1 MQNVI
6 LFCHIFGKS
15 RQKLWFFSRLRFW
28 ICKNKTFLREYFL
41 LFIMYTCG
49 EREDNLDIWGQVPW
63 DPWSRPIL
71 MGVYE
76 ENLYGICNNVQE
88 YIHKSCKKH
97 NLLHSVWK
105 SQKKSHSTLRAKRA
119 MITFWLD
126 KSSLKCQKP
135 ETWG

>member
-1 MQNVI
+1 
-6 LFCHIFGKS
+6 
-15 RQKLWFFSRLRFW
+15 
-28 ICKNKTFLREYFL
+28 
-41 LFIMYTCG
+41 MYTCG

-97 NLLHSVWK
+97 SVWK
-105 SQKKSHSTLRAKRA
+105 KPKKVSFNTASEA
-119 MITFWLD
+119 
-126 KSSLKCQKP
+126 SYV
-135 ETWG
+135 